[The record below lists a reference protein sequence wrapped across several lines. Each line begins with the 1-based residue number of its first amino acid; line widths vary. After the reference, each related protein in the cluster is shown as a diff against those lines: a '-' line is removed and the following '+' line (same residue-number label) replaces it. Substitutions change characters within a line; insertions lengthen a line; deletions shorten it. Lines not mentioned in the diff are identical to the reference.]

1 MSRASSQAD
10 LKCLKEQGKETGS
23 GFDCGQ
29 GVRPEWE
36 VPPEDVSLH
45 GLNLLP
51 APKEKHPGFL
61 ISLSKCGTQRKERM
75 GLKSYLQSNT
85 QKTEPDSLLQIQ
97 CDKKCCPGGL
107 QEVLT

>member
-1 MSRASSQAD
+1 MSRAASQAD

-61 ISLSKCGTQRKERM
+61 ISLSKCGAEREET
-75 GLKSYLQSNT
+75 GVEFEIYQQSNFKNGVIST
-85 QKTEPDSLLQIQ
+85 NGTE
-97 CDKKCCPGGL
+97 
-107 QEVLT
+107 